1 MNGDN
6 STRREEKLV
15 EGPISRHLNRKI
27 SRPIARSIK
36 EVSWFTP
43 NRVSVFALLIACLA
57 AAFYSFGNL
66 LVPGEY
72 RILDAIIIIPSMVIG
87 GILVELSSIIDG
99 VDGDLARERGIS
111 SSSGGVFDA
120 VLDRYADI
128 IILAGITYP
137 LLFAEYN
144 IGLFSAFSVGLTFN
158 RNIVFLIFVVAVAGS
173 LMVSYSRA
181 RLEAAR
187 LFNVEGR
194 TFFGATRDVR
204 LFIIFV
210 CSLVGYPLLA
220 LLLIAF
226 SANLTVL
233 LRLLSIVQSGKS
245 KGAPRHE

>member
-6 STRREEKLV
+6 STRQEEKLV

-27 SRPIARSIK
+27 SRPIAHFIK
-36 EVSWFTP
+36 EVSWLTP
-43 NRVSVFALLIACLA
+43 NCVSVFALLIACLA

-72 RILDAIIIIPSMVIG
+72 RILDAVVIIPSMAIG

-111 SSSGGVFDA
+111 SSSGAVFDA

-128 IILAGITYP
+128 VILAGITYP
-137 LLFAEYN
+137 LLVEEYD
-144 IGLFSAFSVGLTFN
+144 IGLFPASSVSLTFN

-226 SANLTVL
+226 SGNITVL
-233 LRLLSIVQSGKS
+233 LRLLSVVQSGELKR
-245 KGAPRHE
+245 AAQYE